1 MEVKLKQLG
10 INLDANT
17 EMIQSLSVNNETNI
31 NTIKDFMKNYINPD
45 YNLKKTTTQGN
56 IFNLE
61 TKLLSKIDSI
71 DLNDI
76 FSTMPNFDT
85 GGCFYYD

>member
-31 NTIKDFMKNYINPD
+31 NTIKDFMKKNYINPD
-45 YNLKKTTTQGN
+45 YNLKKTTTRGN
-56 IFNLE
+56 IFNFE
-61 TKLLSKIDSI
+61 TKLLSKIDNI
-71 DLNDI
+71 D
-76 FSTMPNFDT
+76 
-85 GGCFYYD
+85 YK